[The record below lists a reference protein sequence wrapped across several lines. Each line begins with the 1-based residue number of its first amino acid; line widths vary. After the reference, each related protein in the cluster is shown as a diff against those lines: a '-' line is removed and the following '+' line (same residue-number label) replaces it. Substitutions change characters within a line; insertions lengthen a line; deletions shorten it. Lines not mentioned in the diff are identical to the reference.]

1 MKIKRQ
7 KTTDLI
13 GLTKIKKVH
22 EGSESESHRGAGD
35 ELAGGG
41 GAEERTDAAGAT
53 ASDDAG
59 LYKKN
64 TSKRI
69 HFEKKKFLKRF
80 KS

>member
-13 GLTKIKKVH
+13 GFTKIKKVH

-41 GAEERTDAAGAT
+41 
-53 ASDDAG
+53 
-59 LYKKN
+59 
-64 TSKRI
+64 
-69 HFEKKKFLKRF
+69 
-80 KS
+80 